1 MNENSFSFLMANN
14 GDLIRGKVL
23 GLAATLMLINFL
35 WAVGRT
41 FLVSSDLTTD
51 YTPVVRAI
59 ILTIVLALYGDLLSI
74 VNGMIDIVAGLFSPK
89 DPQEVLASLK
99 AMTAKVDG
107 AFTSANTNLW
117 KDFDLKW
124 DTDQMKKDIDIV
136 LGVMSNSMEMVILK
150 LVRLVAE
157 GLTLLV
163 RAFVAKMQVLVVVFL
178 GITGPIAILISM
190 IPGYQGALSY
200 WFRNLL
206 HAKFWAMT
214 IGVLDNIVNFYVDN
228 LVDTHIDNMMNN
240 ATLEERFGAIFNLVV
255 VHYCVMGAY
264 LATPF
269 LTNTFIGGITSAG
282 GLASWAANKGA
293 SLPGEAARTARS
305 MQGMGGTNRN
315 TGGRN
320 KSEQNTTAASGG
332 AVAATSTAREEQYD
346 FVNAVP
352 MQEHQSYNSRQ
363 LDYDNSPVVPDK
375 YEDYTVVN
383 DDESY
388 P

>member
-1 MNENSFSFLMANN
+1 MNETSFGYLMANN
-14 GDLIRGKVL
+14 GDLIRTKVL
-23 GLAATLMLINFL
+23 GLAAALMLINFL
-35 WAVGRT
+35 WALGRT

-51 YTPVVRAI
+51 YTPVIRAI
-59 ILTIVLALYGDLLSI
+59 ILTIVLTLYSDLLSI
-74 VNGMIDIVAGLFSPK
+74 ATGMIDYVASLFSPK

-107 AFTSANTNLW
+107 AFTTANSNLW

-178 GITGPIAILISM
+178 AITGPIAILISM
-190 IPGYQGALSY
+190 IPGFQGAMAY

-228 LVDTHIDNMMNN
+228 LVDSHIDNMMNN
-240 ATLEERFGAIFNLVV
+240 ATLEQRFGAIFNLVV

-282 GLASWAANKGA
+282 GLAGWAANKGA
-293 SLPGEAARTARS
+293 NLPGEATRTGQAMSRNSSSGNTSRS
-305 MQGMGGTNRN
+305 ATNN
-315 TGGRN
+315 TS
-320 KSEQNTTAASGG
+320 KTTAEKAAKNTTRA
-332 AVAATSTAREEQYD
+332 EKE
-346 FVNAVP
+346 
-352 MQEHQSYNSRQ
+352 
-363 LDYDNSPVVPDK
+363 
-375 YEDYTVVN
+375 
-383 DDESY
+383 ESY
-388 P
+388 EARVGRQAEPEPNYDAPALSEGQRRPDDDRYDDYSFV

>member
-1 MNENSFSFLMANN
+1 MNETSFGFLMANN
-14 GDLIRGKVL
+14 GDLIRTKVL
-23 GLAATLMLINFL
+23 GLAAALMVVNFI
-35 WAVGRT
+35 WTVGRT

-51 YTPVVRAI
+51 YTPVIRAI
-59 ILTIVLALYGDLLSI
+59 ILTIVLTLYSDLLSI
-74 VNGMIDIVAGLFSPK
+74 AGGMIDYVAGLFSPK

-107 AFTSANTNLW
+107 AFTTANANLW
-117 KDFDLKW
+117 KDFDLSL
-124 DTDQMKKDIDIV
+124 DTDQMKKDLEIV
-136 LGVMSNSMEMVILK
+136 MGMMNNTVEMIILK

-190 IPGYQGALSY
+190 IPGFQGAMAY

-228 LVDTHIDNMMNN
+228 LVDTHVANIANN

-293 SLPGEAARTARS
+293 NLPGEAARTAQSMSRS
-305 MQGMGGTNRN
+305 
-315 TGGRN
+315 
-320 KSEQNTTAASGG
+320 SSGG
-332 AVAATSTAREEQYD
+332 SSSRSRSNSNSATADTTSKTSKDKSTSTSRAEREESYEARVGRQPEPQPNYD
-346 FVNAVP
+346 APTLAEGQRRADDNR
-352 MQEHQSYNSRQ
+352 YD
-363 LDYDNSPVVPDK
+363 DYDIV
-375 YEDYTVVN
+375 
-383 DDESY
+383 
-388 P
+388 

>member
-1 MNENSFSFLMANN
+1 MNETSFGLLMAGN
-14 GDLIRGKVL
+14 GDLIRTKVL
-23 GLAATLMLINFL
+23 GLAAALMLINFL
-35 WAVGRT
+35 WALGRT

-59 ILTIVLALYGDLLSI
+59 ILTIVLTLYSDLLGI
-74 VNGMIDIVAGLFSPK
+74 VTGMIDFVAGIFSPK

-107 AFTSANTNLW
+107 AFTTANANLW
-117 KDFDLKW
+117 KDFDLTW
-124 DTDQMKKDIDIV
+124 DSDQMKKDIDIV
-136 LGVMSNSMEMVILK
+136 LGVMSNSVEMIILK

-163 RAFVAKMQVLVVVFL
+163 RAFVAKMQVIVVVFL
-178 GITGPIAILISM
+178 AITGPIAILISM
-190 IPGYQGALSY
+190 IPGFQGAMAY

-214 IGVLDNIVNFYVDN
+214 IGVLDNMVNFYVDN

-240 ATLEERFGAIFNLVV
+240 ATLEQRFGAIFNLVV

-293 SLPGEAARTARS
+293 NLPGEAARTAQSMSRS
-305 MQGMGGTNRN
+305 SGSTNRSGSGRSTSTSN
-315 TGGRN
+315 TGKTTTE
-320 KSEQNTTAASGG
+320 KS
-332 AVAATSTAREEQYD
+332 TSTSRAEREASYEATVGRQPEPQPNYEAHTLAEGHHRPEDDRFDD
-346 FVNAVP
+346 FDLV
-352 MQEHQSYNSRQ
+352 
-363 LDYDNSPVVPDK
+363 
-375 YEDYTVVN
+375 
-383 DDESY
+383 
-388 P
+388 

>member
-1 MNENSFSFLMANN
+1 MNETSFGFLMANN
-14 GDLIRGKVL
+14 GDLIRTKVL
-23 GLAATLMLINFL
+23 GLAAALMVINFI

-59 ILTIVLALYGDLLSI
+59 ILTIVLTLYSDLLWI
-74 VNGMIDIVAGLFSPK
+74 AGGMIDYVAGLFSPK

-107 AFTSANTNLW
+107 AFTTANANLW
-117 KDFDLKW
+117 KDFDLSW
-124 DTDQMKKDIDIV
+124 DTDQMKKDLEIV
-136 LGVMSNSMEMVILK
+136 LGMMNNAVEMIILK

-190 IPGYQGALSY
+190 IPGFQGAMAY

-214 IGVLDNIVNFYVDN
+214 IGVLDNMVNFYVDN

-269 LTNTFIGGITSAG
+269 LTNAFIGGITSAG

-293 SLPGEAARTARS
+293 NLPGEAARTAQSMSRS
-305 MQGMGGTNRN
+305 SSGGSSRSRS
-315 TGGRN
+315 G
-320 KSEQNTTAASGG
+320 SNTTTDTTSKATKDNS
-332 AVAATSTAREEQYD
+332 TSTSRAEREESYEARMGRQPEPQPNYD
-346 FVNAVP
+346 AP
-352 MQEHQSYNSRQ
+352 SLAEGQRRADDDRYD
-363 LDYDNSPVVPDK
+363 DYDIV
-375 YEDYTVVN
+375 
-383 DDESY
+383 
-388 P
+388 

>member
-1 MNENSFSFLMANN
+1 MNENSFNYLMANN
-14 GDLIRGKVL
+14 GDLIRTKVL
-23 GLAATLMLINFL
+23 GLAAALMAVNFL
-35 WAVGRT
+35 WALGRT

-51 YTPVVRAI
+51 YTPVIRAV
-59 ILTIVLALYGDLLSI
+59 ILTIVLTLYSDLLGI
-74 VNGMIDIVAGLFSPK
+74 ATGMIDFVAGLFSPK
-89 DPQEVLASLK
+89 DPHEVLASLK

-107 AFTSANTNLW
+107 AFLTANNNLW
-117 KDFDLKW
+117 KDFDLKL

-190 IPGYQGALSY
+190 IPGFQGAMSY

-240 ATLEERFGAIFNLVV
+240 ATLEQRFGAIFNLVV

-293 SLPGEAARTARS
+293 NLPGEAARASQSMNRSRSNNNQSGSSSNSTSKASTEKESTKTARA
-305 MQGMGGTNRN
+305 
-315 TGGRN
+315 
-320 KSEQNTTAASGG
+320 E
-332 AVAATSTAREEQYD
+332 REESYEARLGRQPEPQPNYD
-346 FVNAVP
+346 SPALNEGHRSADDD
-352 MQEHQSYNSRQ
+352 R
-363 LDYDNSPVVPDK
+363 YDDFSLV
-375 YEDYTVVN
+375 
-383 DDESY
+383 
-388 P
+388 

>member
-1 MNENSFSFLMANN
+1 MNESSFGFLVANN
-14 GDLIRGKVL
+14 GDLIRTKVL
-23 GLAATLMLINFL
+23 GLAAALMVINFI
-35 WAVGRT
+35 WALGRT

-51 YTPVVRAI
+51 YTPVIRAI
-59 ILTIVLALYGDLLSI
+59 ILTIVLTLYSDLLFLTG
-74 VNGMIDIVAGLFSPK
+74 GMIDVVASMFSPR
-89 DPQEVLASLK
+89 DPHEVLASLK

-107 AFTSANTNLW
+107 AFTTANSNLW

-136 LGVMSNSMEMVILK
+136 LGVMSNTVEMVILK

-163 RAFVAKMQVLVVVFL
+163 RAFVAKMQVIVVVFL

-190 IPGYQGALSY
+190 IPGFQGALSY

-214 IGVLDNIVNFYVDN
+214 IGVLDNMVNFYVDN

-240 ATLEERFGAIFNLVV
+240 ATLEQRFGAVFNLVV
-255 VHYCVMGAY
+255 VHYVVMGAY

-293 SLPGEAARTARS
+293 SLPGEVARTSQSMSRNSSSGSNNSRS
-305 MQGMGGTNRN
+305 NN
-315 TGGRN
+315 
-320 KSEQNTTAASGG
+320 SNTTKTTTEKAD
-332 AVAATSTAREEQYD
+332 TSTSRAERESSYEAHVGRQPEPEPNYNAPALAEGQRRPDDDRYD
-346 FVNAVP
+346 
-352 MQEHQSYNSRQ
+352 
-363 LDYDNSPVVPDK
+363 DYAIL
-375 YEDYTVVN
+375 
-383 DDESY
+383 
-388 P
+388 

>member
-1 MNENSFSFLMANN
+1 MNESSFGFLVANN
-14 GDLIRGKVL
+14 GDLIRTKVL
-23 GLAATLMLINFL
+23 GLAAALMVINFI
-35 WAVGRT
+35 WALGRT

-51 YTPVVRAI
+51 YTPVIRAI
-59 ILTIVLALYGDLLSI
+59 ILTIVLTLYSDLLFLTG
-74 VNGMIDIVAGLFSPK
+74 GMIDVVASMFSPR

-107 AFTSANTNLW
+107 AFTTANSNLW

-136 LGVMSNSMEMVILK
+136 LGVMSNTVEMVILK

-163 RAFVAKMQVLVVVFL
+163 RAFVAKMQVIVVVFL

-214 IGVLDNIVNFYVDN
+214 IGVLDNMVNFYVDN

-240 ATLEERFGAIFNLVV
+240 ATLEQRFGAVFNLVV
-255 VHYCVMGAY
+255 VHYVVMGAY

-293 SLPGEAARTARS
+293 SLPGEVALTSQSMSRNSSSGSNNSRS
-305 MQGMGGTNRN
+305 NN
-315 TGGRN
+315 
-320 KSEQNTTAASGG
+320 SNTTKTTTEKA
-332 AVAATSTAREEQYD
+332 
-346 FVNAVP
+346 
-352 MQEHQSYNSRQ
+352 
-363 LDYDNSPVVPDK
+363 DNSTSRAERDTS
-375 YEDYTVVN
+375 YEAHVGRQPEPEPNYNAPALGEGQRRADDDRYDDYAIL
-383 DDESY
+383 
-388 P
+388 

>member
-1 MNENSFSFLMANN
+1 MANN
-14 GDLIRGKVL
+14 GDLIRTKVL
-23 GLAATLMLINFL
+23 GLAAALMAVNFL
-35 WAVGRT
+35 WALGRT

-51 YTPVVRAI
+51 YTPVIRAI
-59 ILTIVLALYGDLLSI
+59 ILTIVLTLYSDLLGI
-74 VNGMIDIVAGLFSPK
+74 ATGMIDFVASLFSPK
-89 DPQEVLASLK
+89 DPHEVLASLK

-107 AFTSANTNLW
+107 AFLTANNNLW
-117 KDFDLKW
+117 KDFDLKL

-190 IPGYQGALSY
+190 IPGFQGAMSY

-240 ATLEERFGAIFNLVV
+240 ATLEQRFGAIFNLVV

-282 GLASWAANKGA
+282 GLASWTANKGA
-293 SLPGEAARTARS
+293 NLPGEAARASQSMNRSRSNNNQSGSSSNSTSKASTEKESTRTARA
-305 MQGMGGTNRN
+305 
-315 TGGRN
+315 
-320 KSEQNTTAASGG
+320 E
-332 AVAATSTAREEQYD
+332 REESYEARLGRQPEPQPNYD
-346 FVNAVP
+346 SPALNEGHRSADDD
-352 MQEHQSYNSRQ
+352 R
-363 LDYDNSPVVPDK
+363 YDDFSLV
-375 YEDYTVVN
+375 
-383 DDESY
+383 
-388 P
+388 

>member
-1 MNENSFSFLMANN
+1 MNESSFGFLVANN
-14 GDLIRGKVL
+14 GDLIRTKVL
-23 GLAATLMLINFL
+23 GLAAALMVINFI
-35 WAVGRT
+35 WALGRT

-51 YTPVVRAI
+51 YTPVIRAI
-59 ILTIVLALYGDLLSI
+59 ILTIVLTLYSDLLFLTG
-74 VNGMIDIVAGLFSPK
+74 GMIDVVASMFSPR

-107 AFTSANTNLW
+107 AFTTANSNLW

-136 LGVMSNSMEMVILK
+136 LGVMSNTVEMVILK

-163 RAFVAKMQVLVVVFL
+163 RAFVAKMQVIVVVFL

-214 IGVLDNIVNFYVDN
+214 IGVLDNMVNFYVDN

-240 ATLEERFGAIFNLVV
+240 ATLEQRFGAVFNLVV
-255 VHYCVMGAY
+255 VHYVVMGAY

-293 SLPGEAARTARS
+293 SLPGEVARTSQSMSRNSSSGSNNSRS
-305 MQGMGGTNRN
+305 NN
-315 TGGRN
+315 
-320 KSEQNTTAASGG
+320 SNTTKTTTEKA
-332 AVAATSTAREEQYD
+332 
-346 FVNAVP
+346 
-352 MQEHQSYNSRQ
+352 
-363 LDYDNSPVVPDK
+363 DNSTSRAERDTS
-375 YEDYTVVN
+375 YEAHVGRQPEPEPNYNAPALGEGQRRADDDRYDDYAIL
-383 DDESY
+383 
-388 P
+388 

>member
-1 MNENSFSFLMANN
+1 MNESSFGFLVANN
-14 GDLIRGKVL
+14 GDLIRTKVL
-23 GLAATLMLINFL
+23 GLAAALMVINFI
-35 WAVGRT
+35 WALGRT

-51 YTPVVRAI
+51 YTPVIRAI
-59 ILTIVLALYGDLLSI
+59 ILTIVLTLYSDLLFLTG
-74 VNGMIDIVAGLFSPK
+74 GMIDVVASMFSPR

-107 AFTSANTNLW
+107 AFTTANSNLW

-136 LGVMSNSMEMVILK
+136 LGVMSNTVEMVILK

-163 RAFVAKMQVLVVVFL
+163 RAFVAKMQVIVVVFL

-214 IGVLDNIVNFYVDN
+214 IGVLDNMVNFYVDN

-240 ATLEERFGAIFNLVV
+240 ATLEQRFGAVFNLVV
-255 VHYCVMGAY
+255 VHYVVMGAY

-293 SLPGEAARTARS
+293 SLPGEMARTSQSMSRNSSSGSSNSRS
-305 MQGMGGTNRN
+305 NN
-315 TGGRN
+315 
-320 KSEQNTTAASGG
+320 SNTTKTTTEKA
-332 AVAATSTAREEQYD
+332 
-346 FVNAVP
+346 
-352 MQEHQSYNSRQ
+352 
-363 LDYDNSPVVPDK
+363 DNSTSRAERDTS
-375 YEDYTVVN
+375 YEAHVGRQPEPEPNYNAPALGEGQRRADDDRYDDYAIL
-383 DDESY
+383 
-388 P
+388 

>member
-1 MNENSFSFLMANN
+1 MNETSFGFLMTNN
-14 GDLIRGKVL
+14 GDLIRTKVL
-23 GLAATLMLINFL
+23 GLAGALMLINFL
-35 WAVGRT
+35 WALGRT

-59 ILTIVLALYGDLLSI
+59 ILTIVLTLYSDLLYI
-74 VNGMIDIVAGLFSPK
+74 VTGMIDFVASLFSPK

-107 AFTSANTNLW
+107 AFTTANSNLW

-136 LGVMSNSMEMVILK
+136 LGVMSNSVEMVILK

-178 GITGPIAILISM
+178 AITGPIAILISM
-190 IPGYQGALSY
+190 IPGFQGAMAY

-240 ATLEERFGAIFNLVV
+240 ATLEQRFGAIFNLVV

-264 LATPF
+264 LATPL
-269 LTNTFIGGITSAG
+269 LTNMFIGGITSAG
-282 GLASWAANKGA
+282 GLAGWAASKGA
-293 SLPGEAARTARS
+293 NLPGEAMRTGQAMSRNSSGSSRSRSGNSTNSASKASTEKVSSTTSRAEQEDSYEARV
-305 MQGMGGTNRN
+305 
-315 TGGRN
+315 GRQPEPEPSYDAPAL
-320 KSEQNTTAASGG
+320 SEGRQS
-332 AVAATSTAREEQYD
+332 RDDDRYD
-346 FVNAVP
+346 EYSLV
-352 MQEHQSYNSRQ
+352 
-363 LDYDNSPVVPDK
+363 
-375 YEDYTVVN
+375 
-383 DDESY
+383 
-388 P
+388 

>member
-1 MNENSFSFLMANN
+1 MNETSFGFLMANN
-14 GDLIRGKVL
+14 GDLIRSKVL
-23 GLAATLMLINFL
+23 GLAAALMAINFI
-35 WAVGRT
+35 WALGRT

-51 YTPVVRAI
+51 YTPVIRAI
-59 ILTIVLALYGDLLSI
+59 ILTIVLTLYSDLLWI
-74 VNGMIDIVAGLFSPK
+74 AGGMIDYVAGMFSPK
-89 DPQEVLASLK
+89 DPREVLASLK

-107 AFTSANTNLW
+107 AFTTANSNLW

-136 LGVMSNSMEMVILK
+136 LGVMSNTVEMIILK

-190 IPGYQGALSY
+190 IPGFQGAMAY

-269 LTNTFIGGITSAG
+269 LTNAFIGGITSAG

-293 SLPGEAARTARS
+293 SLPGEAVRGAQSMNRS
-305 MQGMGGTNRN
+305 RSGGSSSTSS
-315 TGGRN
+315 N
-320 KSEQNTTAASGG
+320 KNTTSKSTAEKESK
-332 AVAATSTAREEQYD
+332 STARAE
-346 FVNAVP
+346 
-352 MQEHQSYNSRQ
+352 R
-363 LDYDNSPVVPDK
+363 
-375 YEDYTVVN
+375 
-383 DDESY
+383 DESY
-388 P
+388 EARVGRQPDPEPTYNAPALAEGKRHEDDDRYDNYSIV

>member
-1 MNENSFSFLMANN
+1 MNETSFGFLMANN
-14 GDLIRGKVL
+14 GDLIRTKVL
-23 GLAATLMLINFL
+23 GLAGALMLINFL
-35 WAVGRT
+35 WALGRT

-59 ILTIVLALYGDLLSI
+59 ILTIVLTLYSDLLYI
-74 VNGMIDIVAGLFSPK
+74 VTGMIDFVASLFSPK
-89 DPQEVLASLK
+89 DPQEVLTSLK

-107 AFTSANTNLW
+107 AFTTANSNLW

-178 GITGPIAILISM
+178 AITGPIAILISM
-190 IPGYQGALSY
+190 IAGSQGAMAY

-206 HAKFWAMT
+206 HAKFSAMT

-228 LVDTHIDNMMNN
+228 LVDSHIDNMMNN
-240 ATLEERFGAIFNLVV
+240 ATLEQRFGAIFNLVV
-255 VHYCVMGAY
+255 VHYCVIGAY

-282 GLASWAANKGA
+282 GLAGWAANKGA
-293 SLPGEAARTARS
+293 NLPGEAMRTGQAMSRNSLSGNTSRS
-305 MQGMGGTNRN
+305 STNN
-315 TGGRN
+315 TS
-320 KSEQNTTAASGG
+320 KTTAEK
-332 AVAATSTAREEQYD
+332 AAKNTSRAEREESYEARVGRQ
-346 FVNAVP
+346 P
-352 MQEHQSYNSRQ
+352 EPEPSYNSPTLNEGQRRAEDERYD
-363 LDYDNSPVVPDK
+363 DYSLV
-375 YEDYTVVN
+375 
-383 DDESY
+383 
-388 P
+388 

>member
-1 MNENSFSFLMANN
+1 MNETSFGYLMANN
-14 GDLIRGKVL
+14 GDLIRTKVL
-23 GLAATLMLINFL
+23 GLAAALMLINFL
-35 WAVGRT
+35 WALGRT

-51 YTPVVRAI
+51 YTPVIRAI
-59 ILTIVLALYGDLLSI
+59 ILTIVLTLYSDLLA
-74 VNGMIDIVAGLFSPK
+74 VATGMIDYVASLFSPK

-107 AFTSANTNLW
+107 AFTTANSNLW

-178 GITGPIAILISM
+178 AITGPIAILISM
-190 IPGYQGALSY
+190 IPGFQGAMAY

-228 LVDTHIDNMMNN
+228 LVDSHVDNMMNN
-240 ATLEERFGAIFNLVV
+240 ATLEQRFGAIFNLVV

-282 GLASWAANKGA
+282 GLAGWAANKGA
-293 SLPGEAARTARS
+293 NLPGEAMRAGQNMSRNSSSGNTSRQA
-305 MQGMGGTNRN
+305 TNN
-315 TGGRN
+315 TS
-320 KSEQNTTAASGG
+320 KTTDEKAAKNTTRAE
-332 AVAATSTAREEQYD
+332 REESYEARVGRQPEPEPSYD
-346 FVNAVP
+346 AP
-352 MQEHQSYNSRQ
+352 ALSEGHRGRDDDRYD
-363 LDYDNSPVVPDK
+363 DYSLV
-375 YEDYTVVN
+375 
-383 DDESY
+383 
-388 P
+388 

>member
-1 MNENSFSFLMANN
+1 MNETSFGYLMANN
-14 GDLIRGKVL
+14 GDLIRTKVL
-23 GLAATLMLINFL
+23 GLAAALMLINFL
-35 WAVGRT
+35 WALGRT

-51 YTPVVRAI
+51 YTPVIRAI
-59 ILTIVLALYGDLLSI
+59 ILTIVLTLYSDLLSI
-74 VNGMIDIVAGLFSPK
+74 ATGMIDYVASLFSPK

-107 AFTSANTNLW
+107 AFTTANSNLW

-178 GITGPIAILISM
+178 AITGPIAILISM
-190 IPGYQGALSY
+190 IPGFQGAMAY

-228 LVDTHIDNMMNN
+228 LVDSHIDNMMNN
-240 ATLEERFGAIFNLVV
+240 ATLEQRFGAIFNLVV

-282 GLASWAANKGA
+282 GLAGWAANEGA
-293 SLPGEAARTARS
+293 NLPGEAMRTGQAMSRNSSSGNTSRS
-305 MQGMGGTNRN
+305 AANNNN
-315 TGGRN
+315 TS
-320 KSEQNTTAASGG
+320 KPTAEKAAKNTTRAEKEESYE
-332 AVAATSTAREEQYD
+332 ARVGRQAEPE
-346 FVNAVP
+346 P
-352 MQEHQSYNSRQ
+352 SYNAPALNEGQRRA
-363 LDYDNSPVVPDK
+363 
-375 YEDYTVVN
+375 N
-383 DDESY
+383 DDRYDDYSFV
-388 P
+388 

>member
-1 MNENSFSFLMANN
+1 MNETSFGFLMANN
-14 GDLIRGKVL
+14 GDLIRTKVL
-23 GLAATLMLINFL
+23 GLAAALMLINFL
-35 WAVGRT
+35 WALGRT

-51 YTPVVRAI
+51 YTPVIRAI
-59 ILTIVLALYGDLLSI
+59 ILTIVLTLYSDLLYI
-74 VNGMIDIVAGLFSPK
+74 VTGMIDFVASLFSPK

-107 AFTSANTNLW
+107 AFTTANSNLW
-117 KDFDLKW
+117 KDFDLSW

-178 GITGPIAILISM
+178 AITGPIAILISM
-190 IPGYQGALSY
+190 IPGFQGAMAY

-228 LVDTHIDNMMNN
+228 LVDSHIDNMMNN
-240 ATLEERFGAIFNLVV
+240 ATLEQRFGAIFNLVV

-293 SLPGEAARTARS
+293 NLPGEAMRTGQAMSRNSSGSNRS
-305 MQGMGGTNRN
+305 RSGNSTNSTSKASTEKAN
-315 TGGRN
+315 
-320 KSEQNTTAASGG
+320 STT
-332 AVAATSTAREEQYD
+332 
-346 FVNAVP
+346 
-352 MQEHQSYNSRQ
+352 SRA
-363 LDYDNSPVVPDK
+363 
-375 YEDYTVVN
+375 ER
-383 DDESY
+383 DESY
-388 P
+388 EARVGRQPEPEPSYNAPALSEGHRSRDDDRYDDYSLV

>member
-1 MNENSFSFLMANN
+1 MNESSFGFLVANN
-14 GDLIRGKVL
+14 GDLIRTKVL
-23 GLAATLMLINFL
+23 GLAAALMVINFI
-35 WAVGRT
+35 WALGRT

-51 YTPVVRAI
+51 YTPVIRAI
-59 ILTIVLALYGDLLSI
+59 ILTIVLTLYSDLLFLTG
-74 VNGMIDIVAGLFSPK
+74 GMIDVVASMFSPR

-107 AFTSANTNLW
+107 AFTTANSNLW

-136 LGVMSNSMEMVILK
+136 LGVMSNTVEMVILK

-163 RAFVAKMQVLVVVFL
+163 RAFVAKMQVIVVVFL

-214 IGVLDNIVNFYVDN
+214 IGVLDNMVNFYVDN
-228 LVDTHIDNMMNN
+228 LVDTHIDNKMNN
-240 ATLEERFGAIFNLVV
+240 ATLEQRFGAVFNLVV
-255 VHYCVMGAY
+255 VHYVVMGAY

-293 SLPGEAARTARS
+293 SLPGEVARTSQSMSRNSSSGSNNSRS
-305 MQGMGGTNRN
+305 NN
-315 TGGRN
+315 
-320 KSEQNTTAASGG
+320 SNTTKTEKA
-332 AVAATSTAREEQYD
+332 
-346 FVNAVP
+346 
-352 MQEHQSYNSRQ
+352 
-363 LDYDNSPVVPDK
+363 DNSTSRAERDTS
-375 YEDYTVVN
+375 YEAHVGRQPEPEPNYNAPALGEGQRRADDDRYDDYAIL
-383 DDESY
+383 
-388 P
+388 

>member
-1 MNENSFSFLMANN
+1 MANN
-14 GDLIRGKVL
+14 GDLIRTKVL
-23 GLAATLMLINFL
+23 GLAAAFMLINFL
-35 WAVGRT
+35 WALGRT

-51 YTPVVRAI
+51 YTPVIRAI
-59 ILTIVLALYGDLLSI
+59 ILTIVLTLYSDLLSI
-74 VNGMIDIVAGLFSPK
+74 ATGMIDYVAGLFSPK

-107 AFTSANTNLW
+107 AFTTANSNLW

-178 GITGPIAILISM
+178 AITGPIAILISM
-190 IPGYQGALSY
+190 IPGFQGAMAY

-228 LVDTHIDNMMNN
+228 LVDSHIDNMMNN
-240 ATLEERFGAIFNLVV
+240 ATLEQRFGAIFNLVV

-282 GLASWAANKGA
+282 GLAGWAANKGA
-293 SLPGEAARTARS
+293 NLPGEAMRAGQNMSRNSSSGNTSRPA
-305 MQGMGGTNRN
+305 TNN
-315 TGGRN
+315 TSKTTDE
-320 KSEQNTTAASGG
+320 KSAKTTSRAE
-332 AVAATSTAREEQYD
+332 REESYEARVGRQPEPEPSYD
-346 FVNAVP
+346 AP
-352 MQEHQSYNSRQ
+352 ALSEGYRGRDDDRYD
-363 LDYDNSPVVPDK
+363 DYSLV
-375 YEDYTVVN
+375 
-383 DDESY
+383 
-388 P
+388 

>member
-1 MNENSFSFLMANN
+1 MNETSFGYLMANN
-14 GDLIRGKVL
+14 GDLIRTKVL
-23 GLAATLMLINFL
+23 GLAAALMVVNFL
-35 WAVGRT
+35 WAIGRT

-51 YTPVVRAI
+51 YTPVIRAI
-59 ILTIVLALYGDLLSI
+59 ILTIVLTLYSDLLYI
-74 VNGMIDIVAGLFSPK
+74 VSGMIDFVAGLFAPK
-89 DPQEVLASLK
+89 NPQEVLASLK
-99 AMTAKVDG
+99 ALTAKVDG
-107 AFTSANTNLW
+107 AFMSANTNLW

-150 LVRLVAE
+150 LVRLIAE
-157 GLTLLV
+157 GLTLLI

-190 IPGYQGALSY
+190 IPGFQGAFSY

-255 VHYCVMGAY
+255 VHYCVIGAY

-282 GLASWAANKGA
+282 GLASWAANKGV
-293 SLPGEAARTARS
+293 SLPGEAARTAQS
-305 MQGMGGTNRN
+305 MSHSSGGSSSSRLNN
-315 TGGRN
+315 
-320 KSEQNTTAASGG
+320 NTTKTTTEKADKS
-332 AVAATSTAREEQYD
+332 TSRAEREESYTATPGRQQEPQPSYD
-346 FVNAVP
+346 APALNEGQRRP
-352 MQEHQSYNSRQ
+352 DDDR
-363 LDYDNSPVVPDK
+363 YDDFTLV
-375 YEDYTVVN
+375 
-383 DDESY
+383 
-388 P
+388 